1 MQSRNPLELF
11 EYVTAE
17 DLKVSNDV
25 KNLNLELPSEEF
37 VAPDIELPQ
46 NPQNLDLMKI
56 EVNDF
61 DPPKVNTNITVPE
74 VNIDN
79 KIPSQTIDV
88 ALETTIPN
96 VEITSFP
103 KDVNLP
109 EISSVNATITEP
121 KGPAIEEVNVE
132 SNVKELKFEAPNF
145 ETNHPEI
152 QIEDIKANTNVPNL
166 KPPEI
171 NVENV
176 KHARELNVTDIKVTR
191 TEHIELGDIED
202 FQINSNL
209 PDIKAPEVESP
220 KVERPKVE
228 DLEINTNLLDM
239 NVLEVEGPKVES
251 PKVEDFQISTN
262 LPEVKSPEVEITEAE
277 TPKFDNTFGGDK
289 FNSPQVNVE
298 YPNIKAPSLPKIEN
312 VNVEPF
318 QPPELID
325 YNTKSKLPEIV
336 TTPELPTP
344 DLTKGLKYEEVQM
357 DNFSR
362 IPVADLNFQINVPEF
377 REELVPQAEVL
388 GVLRE
393 LPGIKMQT
401 VESKESKPFMANQPE
416 QTVKLASGTTF
427 HIRVGEYTGVIYVT

>member
-37 VAPDIELPQ
+37 VVPNIELPQ
-46 NPQNLDLMKI
+46 NPQNLDLIKI

-61 DPPKVNTNITVPE
+61 ELPEVNTNITVPE

-96 VEITSFP
+96 VEVTSFSEN
-103 KDVNLP
+103 VNLP
-109 EISSVNATITEP
+109 EISPVNVTITEP

-132 SNVKELKFEAPNF
+132 SNVEGLKFEALNF
-145 ETNHPEI
+145 ETNRPEI
-152 QIEDIKANTNVPNL
+152 QIEDIKANTNVPSPKL
-166 KPPEI
+166 PEI

-176 KHARELNVTDIKVTR
+176 KHAREFNVTDIKVTR

-209 PDIKAPEVESP
+209 PDIKAPEVEGP

-228 DLEINTNLLDM
+228 D
-239 NVLEVEGPKVES
+239 
-251 PKVEDFQISTN
+251 FRISTN
-262 LPEVKSPEVEITEAE
+262 LPEVESPEVEITKAE
-277 TPKFDNTFGGDK
+277 TTKFDNTFRGDK
-289 FNSPQVNVE
+289 LNSPQVNVE

-312 VNVEPF
+312 VNIEPF
-318 QPPELID
+318 QPPELIN

-362 IPVADLNFQINVPEF
+362 ISAADLNFQINVPEF
-377 REELVPQAEVL
+377 REESIPQVETL
-388 GVLRE
+388 SVLRE

-401 VESKESKPFMANQPE
+401 GESKESKLSMANQPE

>member
-37 VAPDIELPQ
+37 VVPNIELPQ
-46 NPQNLDLMKI
+46 NPQNLDLIKI

-61 DPPKVNTNITVPE
+61 ELPEVNTNITVPE

-96 VEITSFP
+96 VEVTSFSEN
-103 KDVNLP
+103 VNLP
-109 EISSVNATITEP
+109 EISPVNVTITEP

-132 SNVKELKFEAPNF
+132 SNVEGLKFEALNF
-145 ETNHPEI
+145 ETNRPEI

-166 KPPEI
+166 KLPEI

-176 KHARELNVTDIKVTR
+176 KHAREFNVTDIKVTR

-202 FQINSNL
+202 SQINSNL
-209 PDIKAPEVESP
+209 PDIKAPEVEGP

-228 DLEINTNLLDM
+228 D
-239 NVLEVEGPKVES
+239 
-251 PKVEDFQISTN
+251 FRISTN
-262 LPEVKSPEVEITEAE
+262 LPEVESPEVEITKAE
-277 TPKFDNTFGGDK
+277 TTKFDNTFRGDK
-289 FNSPQVNVE
+289 LNSPQVNVE

-312 VNVEPF
+312 VNIEPF
-318 QPPELID
+318 QPPELIN

-362 IPVADLNFQINVPEF
+362 ISAADLNFQINVPEF
-377 REELVPQAEVL
+377 REESIPQVETL
-388 GVLRE
+388 SVLRE

-401 VESKESKPFMANQPE
+401 GESKESKLSMANQPE